1 MIIGLCFIHH
11 KLHPPPLL
19 PQEAIMTPTYTPTG
33 LSELAVAELRAA
45 VQLKWFRAGEILDRL
60 DLWHSA
66 LADSF
71 LAALEEDSD
80 RLVEIPAVEYRDTAY
95 NILENWNNWLG
106 RDVVFSILEDYS
118 ELLEVA
124 Q

>member
-1 MIIGLCFIHH
+1 
-11 KLHPPPLL
+11 
-19 PQEAIMTPTYTPTG
+19 MTPTYTPTG
-33 LSELAVAELRAA
+33 LAELAVAELRAA

-71 LAALEEDSD
+71 LAAFEGEAYRQIVVPAEQYQDS
-80 RLVEIPAVEYRDTAY
+80 AG
-95 NILENWNNWLG
+95 NILHAFNDWLG

-118 ELLEVA
+118 ELL
-124 Q
+124 

>member
-1 MIIGLCFIHH
+1 
-11 KLHPPPLL
+11 
-19 PQEAIMTPTYTPTG
+19 MTPTYTPTG

-45 VQLKWFRAGEILDRL
+45 VQLHWFRSSEILDRL

-118 ELLEVA
+118 ELL
-124 Q
+124 